1 MTDTV
6 TAIHQKQIT
15 VRNPAVVS
23 TSLQRIVRT
32 SAAGLAAFLS
42 AWQLLQPMLGISNTQ
57 AAKVAGIVAVLVVLW
72 NAAYIIAEDFGILPN
87 WMRGIPA
94 MPEVGGSV
102 ASNTAAAATV
112 APTVVKDVAKVV
124 AAAPVVAEAVK
135 TTETAAATPA
145 PAPVAKKPRAKKV
158 VVAPV
163 VTPVAETPAPVATA
177 PAAAPTATP
186 TA

>member
-135 TTETAAATPA
+135 TTETAATTSTP
-145 PAPVAKKPRAKKV
+145 VKKPRAKKV

-163 VTPVAETPAPVATA
+163 AAPVVETPAPVATA
-177 PAAAPTATP
+177 PAAPTTTP